1 MRGGAGDRYAERREL
16 LAQRLEKASD
26 IVRESALLAQPAQ
39 ERGLS
44 VAVRRR

>member
-1 MRGGAGDRYAERREL
+1 MRGGADGRHAECREL

-26 IVRESALLAQPAQ
+26 IGRESALLAQPAQ
-39 ERGLS
+39 KLGLS